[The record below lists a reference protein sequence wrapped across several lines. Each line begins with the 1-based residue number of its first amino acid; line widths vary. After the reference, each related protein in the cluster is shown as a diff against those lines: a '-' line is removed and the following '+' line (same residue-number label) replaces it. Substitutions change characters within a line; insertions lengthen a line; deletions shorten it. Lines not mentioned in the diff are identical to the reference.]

1 MLLILNIINQVPGR
15 ILIVLEYCKG
25 GDLSMYIQRHG
36 KVPEAIAK
44 HFMQQLG
51 IKYILCTLSLISSH
65 LRWLAK
71 SDGIVFNSC
80 WFANSP
86 GQ

>member
-1 MLLILNIINQVPGR
+1 
-15 ILIVLEYCKG
+15 
-25 GDLSMYIQRHG
+25 MYIQRHG

-51 IKYILCTLSLISSH
+51 IKYILCSLSLSLSLSLTSLH

-71 SDGIVFNSC
+71 SDSIVFNSC